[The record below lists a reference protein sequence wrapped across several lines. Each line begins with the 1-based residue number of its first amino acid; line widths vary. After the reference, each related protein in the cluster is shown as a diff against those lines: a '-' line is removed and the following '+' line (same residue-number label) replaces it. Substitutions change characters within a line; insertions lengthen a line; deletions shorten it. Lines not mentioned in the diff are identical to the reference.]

1 MVSAADALTTVD
13 DLRIGLAAVGVT
25 VALLRWRV
33 EAPAGRR
40 FGDVNVDSRD
50 TGVNT

>member
-1 MVSAADALTTVD
+1 MASAADALTTVA
-13 DLRIGLAAVGVT
+13 DLRIGLAAISGT
-25 VALLRWRV
+25 VALLRRRV

>member
-1 MVSAADALTTVD
+1 MVSAAGALTTVD
-13 DLRIGLAAVGVT
+13 DLRIGLAAVRVT
-25 VALLRWRV
+25 VAPSLEV